1 MFKERRVSLVWQC
14 WQRCVFSQGERS
26 LNLGN
31 RICEGKQISEV
42 IFPDNQYLLCETEAK
57 IIS

>member
-1 MFKERRVSLVWQC
+1 MLAEMCIFT
-14 WQRCVFSQGERS
+14 GERS

-42 IFPDNQYLLCETEAK
+42 RSWLVRDIFPDNQYLLCETEAK
-57 IIS
+57 TIS